1 MSLFRRMAD
10 AIDAFQGK
18 TEQRNTILQ
27 GASTA
32 LGFMPGTSFS
42 NGLPGRLI
50 SPATAENLAT
60 VLACVNLYGTVA
72 SSLPVYV
79 YRRVPGGKEEV
90 PDHHIMRL
98 VRNGV
103 NSHTAWPDYIEWLL
117 AQMLLRG
124 NGLSG
129 IKTDNAGQVVELEP
143 VPWEWCAVQ
152 LLASGRLAYDITTY
166 NQLAGGAGR
175 AKRLLEGEVLHF
187 RDRTDDGLIGK
198 SRLQRAA
205 AAIAAGLSVQD
216 FSGKLYDNSAG
227 PSGILT
233 ATGKIADDTANRLKT
248 HFETNYS
255 GANLGK
261 VAVLGDGMTWTQT
274 TISPED
280 AELLASRKFTREEN
294 AAIFQVPPPLVGI
307 WDHSSFTN
315 SETAG
320 RWFGQFSL
328 APVLRKL
335 ESEMARSLLTEDDR
349 QELEIVF
356 DLSGLLRG
364 DDQTRWAGHKIA
376 VDAKILTP
384 NEVRE
389 VEGYNKRPG
398 GDTFEQTPAGQVVQ

>member
-1 MSLFRRMAD
+1 MSLLRRMAD

-18 TEQRNTILQ
+18 TEQRVALE
-27 GASTA
+27 GVSGA
-32 LGFMPGTSFS
+32 LGYIPSVGFDRG
-42 NGLPGRLI
+42 PGRMVTPI
-50 SPATAENLAT
+50 TAENLAT
-60 VLACVNLYGTVA
+60 VLACVNMISTA
-72 SSLPVYV
+72 ISALPVYV
-79 YRRVPGGKEEV
+79 YRKVPDGKEEV
-90 PDHHIMRL
+90 PTHPLQRL

-103 NSHTAWPDYIEWLL
+103 NPHAAWPDYIEWLV

-175 AKRLLEGEVLHF
+175 AKRLLEGEVLHI

-198 SRLQRAA
+198 SRLQRCAA
-205 AAIAAGLSVQD
+205 TLAMGLSVQD
-216 FSGKLYDNSAG
+216 LTGSMYENGAN

-233 ATGKIADDTANRLKT
+233 SEENLNETQKKEIKELTAKMYQGPNKAGQVMLLAGGMLKW
-248 HFETNYS
+248 NQ
-255 GANLGK
+255 L
-261 VAVLGDGMTWTQT
+261 

-280 AELLASRKFTREEN
+280 AELLASRRFSTEEL
-294 AAIFQVPPPLVGI
+294 ARIFQMPPPLVGI

-320 RWFGQFSL
+320 RWFAQFTLS
-328 APVLRKL
+328 PIVKKL
-335 ESEMARSLLTEDDR
+335 EAEMARSLLTESDR

-364 DDQTRWAGHKIA
+364 DDQTRWAAHKIA
-376 VDAKILTP
+376 VDGKILTP

-389 VEGYNKRPG
+389 QEGYNRRAG
-398 GDTFEQTPAGQVVQ
+398 GDTFEAAAQAVTA